1 MVTLPLS
8 HVLSLKKKL
17 YCDIIVVHICT
28 DAGFYVR
35 DGHTFC
41 RWGVSLSSVPAR
53 PSG

>member
-1 MVTLPLS
+1 MFC
-8 HVLSLKKKL
+8 HLKKN
-17 YCDIIVVHICT
+17 YIVILLWSTYGGT

-41 RWGVSLSSVPAR
+41 RRGVSLSSVPAR